1 MKARHIQESQMLKT
15 PLSPTTISPGIVIEI
30 RWDFF
35 PTPCCAW
42 DEDYTPT
49 SPA

>member
-1 MKARHIQESQMLKT
+1 MLKT
-15 PLSPTTISPGIVIEI
+15 PLSPTTIAPGIVIEV
-30 RWDFF
+30 RWDLF
-35 PTPCCAW
+35 PTPCGAW